1 MEVKGEGVKGGEAER
16 REMLA
21 EEAVGVKEERVKVR
35 EAVEVKG
42 EGGVVE
48 DVAELKGEEVK
59 AGALAGW
66 VEAARGRCMPVGT
79 RGTRSPMRFGRQS
92 ERSGGWPRM
101 MLRLS

>member
-1 MEVKGEGVKGGEAER
+1 MRGEEKGR
-16 REMLA
+16 
-21 EEAVGVKEERVKVR
+21 
-35 EAVEVKG
+35 G
-42 EGGVVE
+42 EGG
-48 DVAELKGEEVK
+48 GGSEEVK